1 MLHSL
6 RFRLFLTL
14 ISVVVVSVG
23 TLALLTSRATTMEF
37 QRYVE
42 HDSDRTQP
50 LIDTLMAYDKEHRNI
65 AEMRAL
71 ADQTA
76 QTSGERIV
84 VTNGDGMVI
93 ADSDHTLVGL
103 KLPSGSPIPA
113 IVISLGQEAFFSAP
127 ATGIATGNTNAAG
140 PPDVLWI
147 RSSGLGPT
155 EVGFLRSVNRSLVL
169 AVAIAV
175 LVALLLTAALARGI
189 LGPIE
194 RLTVMVRKM
203 EKGDF
208 SQRIPVESKNE
219 IGELTRAFNAMA
231 DGLTH
236 LERLRRNMVT
246 DVAHELRTPLTN
258 IRGYLEALRD
268 GVIQPGPA
276 LIDSLHE
283 EALLLNRLVDDL
295 QEVALADAGQLKLVR
310 QPMVLKEVV
319 EKAVSAL
326 QPSLVDKE
334 LIIGVDVPA
343 DLPLVEADAERVG
356 QVLRNLLNNARTH
369 TPQGGAITVTAKAS
383 DTAVAVSV
391 RDSGIGIAAEHLP
404 SIFERFFRAD
414 HSRTRATGGAGLGL
428 TIVRQ
433 LVEAHGGRV
442 WAESTPGVGS
452 VFTFTLPL
460 VNSDVL

>member
-14 ISVVVVSVG
+14 ISVVGLSVG
-23 TLALLTSRATTMEF
+23 TLALLTSRATTVEF

-42 HDSDRTQP
+42 HDIDRTQS
-50 LIDTLMAYDKEHRNI
+50 LIDTLMAYNKEHRSI
-65 AEMRAL
+65 AEVRAL

-76 QTSGERIV
+76 QTTGERIILA
-84 VTNGDGMVI
+84 DGEGTVI
-93 ADSDHTLVGL
+93 ADSAHTLVGQ
-103 KLPSGSPIPA
+103 KLENGSPIPA
-113 IVISLGQEAFFSAP
+113 IVISFGQEAFFSAP
-127 ATGIATGNTNAAG
+127 LAGVATGNVNAAG

-147 RSSGLGPT
+147 RGSALGPP
-155 EVGFLRSVNRSLVL
+155 EVGFLASVNRSLVL

-175 LVALLLTAALARGI
+175 IVALLLTALLARGI

-194 RLTVMVRKM
+194 RLTVAVRKM
-203 EKGDF
+203 EKGDL
-208 SQRIPVESKNE
+208 SQRLPVQSKNE
-219 IGELTRAFNAMA
+219 IGELTHAFNAMA
-231 DGLTH
+231 DGLMQ
-236 LERLRRNMVT
+236 LERLRSNMVT

-268 GVIQPGPA
+268 GVIQPAPA

-310 QPMVLKEVV
+310 QPVVLKEVI
-319 EKAVSAL
+319 EQAVSAL
-326 QPSLVDKE
+326 QPLLGEKE
-334 LIIGVDVPA
+334 LVVSLDVPA
-343 DLPLVEADAERVG
+343 DLPLVVADAERVG

-369 TPQGGAITVTAKAS
+369 TPHGGAISVTARPIDS
-383 DTAVAVSV
+383 AVAVSV

-452 VFTFTLPL
+452 VFTFTLPSGNTDAL
-460 VNSDVL
+460 